1 MKRSHNSLPLREFM
15 KVSAFPIMMSA
26 SRARES
32 STLSRSGEVMN
43 PMSPRVLLRVN
54 EIMAISLS
62 SPW

>member
-15 KVSAFPIMMSA
+15 KVSALPITMSA